1 MPDLDTDSLRL
12 LRTWTED
19 FPRTGADQYR
29 VFQLR
34 RASHGVA
41 YGWDVDECEELRAPN
56 ARTRRAWETNPRH
69 VRYARL
75 EVPQTDP
82 WAVVPGV
89 EWEHERRF
97 GNVVLGV
104 QRARLYRS
112 SELEFMVESWDASEA
127 APSYA
132 CRFVTLQSKAEVT
145 RLLSDPKTFLERLG

>member
-1 MPDLDTDSLRL
+1 M
-12 LRTWTED
+12 
-19 FPRTGADQYR
+19 
-29 VFQLR
+29 R
-34 RASHGVA
+34 RSGVA

-56 ARTRRAWETNPRH
+56 ARTRRAWEANPRH

-75 EVPQTDP
+75 EVPQPDP

-97 GNVVLGV
+97 RSTVLGV